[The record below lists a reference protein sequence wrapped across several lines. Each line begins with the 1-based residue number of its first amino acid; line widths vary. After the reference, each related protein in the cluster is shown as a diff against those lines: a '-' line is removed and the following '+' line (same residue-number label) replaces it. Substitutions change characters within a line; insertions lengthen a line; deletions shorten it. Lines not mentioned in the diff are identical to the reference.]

1 MFMRSSGIKNL
12 LLSLSILLTSSF
24 AIPAHGEDIKTLKLS
39 PTQSK
44 ALDLLRKDKT
54 QEAQKFLED
63 YFKANKTS
71 QEWDMLYLLS
81 ALEWKNE
88 DFQSAEANLQTV
100 LNNTKDARQRIY
112 VIKRI
117 ADCHYEMR
125 NFENALKYYD
135 TAIQA
140 ANKLNDDDPI
150 RLKLFESKVGVELV
164 LKQYAKAEADAK
176 KLVEIAAQRAS
187 KGGLSDQVSLLWA
200 YLQLNTIYRNENKQA
215 ERAGNQPKVRDIMQN
230 LMEARARVTEAT
242 GDDIS
247 SLQEVENIFLG
258 EYVARNK
265 PQTLAEYF
273 WLATE
278 FKPLTLPLIAWQVK
292 EGEPKAVL
300 LCIHGLGLN
309 NTSFASFGKTMSK
322 RGFSVYAIDVRG
334 FGSWQTVQ
342 GEEDVGFNAA
352 IVDLSAVID
361 QLKIRHPNK
370 PVFLLGESMGGGI
383 ALRAAAEFNDTI
395 QGVIASVPS
404 AERFQAKRFGFT
416 VAAHFLDGP
425 NRPFNIGDTVAER
438 ATTNEEVLKEWSM
451 NSKAKMKMS
460 PKELI
465 KFAIFMR
472 TTVRHCQQIKNTPAL
487 LVQGLKDRLV
497 KPEGTYKM
505 FESISAADK
514 TMLIDGTAEHL
525 IFESNTQSDVTID
538 TLCSWLEK
546 HANQNSR

>member
-1 MFMRSSGIKNL
+1 MYMRGSGFKNL

-24 AIPAHGEDIKTLKLS
+24 AIPANADDIKTLKLS

-44 ALDLLRKDKT
+44 ALDFLRADKT
-54 QEAQKFLED
+54 QEAQKLLED
-63 YFKANKTS
+63 YFKTNKTS

-88 DFQSAEANLQTV
+88 DFQSAEANLQIV
-100 LNNTKDARQRIY
+100 LKNTTDPRQKIY

-117 ADCHYEMR
+117 ADCQYEMR
-125 NFENALKYYD
+125 NFENALKFYEH
-135 TAIQA
+135 AIA
-140 ANKLNDDDPI
+140 ETSKLDNDDPI

-164 LKQYAKAEADAK
+164 LKQYAKAEVDAK
-176 KLVEIAAQRAS
+176 ALVEIASQRAA

-200 YLQLNTIYRNENKQA
+200 YLQLGTILRNEHKET
-215 ERAGNQPKVRDIMQN
+215 ERAAHQAKVREIMQS
-230 LMEARARVTEAT
+230 LMEARARVAEAT

-247 SLQEVENIFLG
+247 SLKEVENIFLG

-265 PQTLAEYF
+265 PTTLAEYF
-273 WLATE
+273 WLASE
-278 FKPLTLPLIAWQVK
+278 FKPLTLPLIGWLVK
-292 EGEPKAVL
+292 EGDPKAIV

-309 NTSFASFGKTMSK
+309 NTSFASFGKEMSK

-352 IVDLSAVID
+352 IIDLSAVID
-361 QLKIRHPNK
+361 QLKVLYPNK

-383 ALRAAAEFNDTI
+383 ALRAAAEIGDTI
-395 QGVIASVPS
+395 KGVIASVPS
-404 AERFQAKRFGFT
+404 AERFQARRFGFT

-425 NRPFNIGDTVAER
+425 NRPFNIGETVAER

-451 NSKAKMKMS
+451 STKAKMKMS

-472 TTVRHCQQIKNTPAL
+472 TTVRHCQQIKDTPAL

-505 FESISAADK
+505 FEAITAQDK

-525 IFESNTQSDVTID
+525 IFESNTQSDVTLD

-546 HANQNSR
+546 HGSN

>member
-1 MFMRSSGIKNL
+1 MRSSGIKNL

-63 YFKANKTS
+63 FFKANKTS

-135 TAIQA
+135 TAIQET
-140 ANKLNDDDPI
+140 NKLDNDDPL

-164 LKQYAKAEADAK
+164 LKQYAKAEIDAK
-176 KLVEIAAQRAS
+176 TLVEIATQRAA

-200 YLQLNTIYRNENKQA
+200 YLQLGTIYRNEHKET
-215 ERAGNQPKVRDIMQN
+215 ERALHQAKVREIMQT
-230 LMEARARVTEAT
+230 LMEARARVAEAT

-546 HANQNSR
+546 HTNQNNK